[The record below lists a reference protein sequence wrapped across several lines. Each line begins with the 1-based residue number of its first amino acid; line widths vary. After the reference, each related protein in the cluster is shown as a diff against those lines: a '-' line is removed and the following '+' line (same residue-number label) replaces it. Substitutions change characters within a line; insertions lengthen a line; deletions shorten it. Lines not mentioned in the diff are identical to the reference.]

1 MKLLR
6 AADFRCALGGEHR
19 SRLGDFGGAFRVELL
34 RAVDFRCALGGE
46 HRLCIL
52 NISRNSCTS
61 ALAINMLCLLNVK
74 ILLGGSL
81 RRITPIIRELLSH
94 RYIHA
99 KI

>member
-1 MKLLR
+1 MVLLR
-6 AADFRCALGGEHR
+6 AVDFRCALSWEHC
-19 SRLGDFGGAFRVELL
+19 SRFGNFVGAFRVELL

-46 HRLCIL
+46 HRLCIM
-52 NISRNSCTS
+52 NISRNGCTS

-81 RRITPIIRELLSH
+81 RRITPIIIELLNH

>member
-6 AADFRCALGGEHR
+6 AVDFRSALGWEHR
-19 SRLGDFGGAFRVELL
+19 SRLGDFGGVLRVVLL
-34 RAVDFRCALGGE
+34 RAVDFRCALGWE
-46 HRLCIL
+46 HRLCIM
-52 NISRNSCTS
+52 NISRNDCTS

-81 RRITPIIRELLSH
+81 RRITPIIRELLNH